1 MVREIVASVKK
12 TLRNSIKSKYT
23 WKRTGNIAIYS
34 WVKDNRLYSKSMR
47 IDAVEDLQS
56 TRHFRRVVLSAVRP
70 GRLRQRIET
79 SWALPP
85 ILSTTG
91 N

>member
-1 MVREIVASVKK
+1 
-12 TLRNSIKSKYT
+12 
-23 WKRTGNIAIYS
+23 
-34 WVKDNRLYSKSMR
+34 MR